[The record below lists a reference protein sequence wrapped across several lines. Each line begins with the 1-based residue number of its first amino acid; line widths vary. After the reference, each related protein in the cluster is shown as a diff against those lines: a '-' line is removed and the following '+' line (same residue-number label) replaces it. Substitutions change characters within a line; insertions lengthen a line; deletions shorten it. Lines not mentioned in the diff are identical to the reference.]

1 MVTAELSVCFFS
13 GWLSAARRAQKR
25 KKKDNDVVQRKEKK
39 VDRISLT
46 GEPREMRMGQS
57 LDNIMANSNCP
68 LRGDIR

>member
-1 MVTAELSVCFFS
+1 MSVFLLWLAER
-13 GWLSAARRAQKR
+13 GPKGA
-25 KKKDNDVVQRKEKK
+25 KKEKKVNDVVQREKK
-39 VDRISLT
+39 VDWISLT